1 MKIDVAELQADLVVY
16 LDAGAKLYIAHA
28 TDCAEA
34 QGLASGQSRALPDGS
49 VIVRHGDRIVWLTG
63 LPVAACHEANVI
75 AA

>member
-1 MKIDVAELQADLVVY
+1 MQIDVTELQAPLIVS
-16 LDAGAKLYIAHA
+16 LDAGAELYIAHA

-49 VIVRHGDRIVWLTG
+49 VIVRHGERIVWLTG
-63 LPVAACHEANVI
+63 LPVAAQQGANVI